1 MTYQPFPPWGA
12 FSDLF
17 ALVAERFRSP
27 APPPEPE
34 HDLRTCRF
42 CGLPYVGP
50 LYCSAEGARFR
61 ILLRCG
67 NCDCRRRVLVSI
79 EQATWFE
86 CDVAHDI
93 IEIAREAERLDGERF
108 AAQATAFAGALE
120 RDLIDASD
128 FS

>member
-1 MTYQPFPPWGA
+1 MIYQPFPPLGS
-12 FSDLF
+12 FTDLF

-34 HDLRTCRF
+34 PDLRTCRS

-50 LYCSAEGARFR
+50 LDCSAEGARFR

-67 NCDCRRRVLVSI
+67 NCDSRRRVLVSTG
-79 EQATWFE
+79 QATRFE
-86 CDVAHDI
+86 CDVAYDI
-93 IEIAREAERLDGERF
+93 IEIAREAERLDRARF
-108 AAQATAFAGALE
+108 AAQTAAFAVALE

-128 FS
+128 FA

>member
-1 MTYQPFPPWGA
+1 MIYQPFPPLGS
-12 FSDLF
+12 FTDLF
-17 ALVAERFRSP
+17 ALVAERFRSG

-34 HDLRTCRF
+34 DDLRTCRF

-50 LYCSAEGARFR
+50 LDRSAEGARFR

-67 NCDCRRRVLVSI
+67 NCDGRRRVLVSTR
-79 EQATWFE
+79 QATRFE
-86 CDVAHDI
+86 CDVAYDI

-108 AAQATAFAGALE
+108 AALTDAFAAALE